1 MKWKLQLPR
10 GQTTYPTIIWL
21 LGIGSFINVGGLSL
35 LWPVNAIYIHSILR
49 QPMTVAGFVLMIYSG
64 AGFVGSVLGG
74 WLYDR
79 LGATRVLS
87 IGLILSA
94 VSIII
99 PVFLHGWWV
108 YIGVM
113 AVFGT
118 TCAMPFPAM
127 NALAG
132 NAWPQGG
139 RKAFNFIYVANNLG
153 VAAGTA
159 IGGVLA
165 AWSFQTVFWGI
176 AISYAFFLLVVLT
189 VFRPHFKRVV
199 RQPHAQA
206 SVTAEGVVQSAIPLS
221 PLPWGTILVLLTAF
235 VLSWSIYVQWQST
248 ISVYMQSLGIPLAEY
263 SVLWTLNGL
272 LIFFA
277 QPLVHWVV
285 QRYPSLTIHMIG
297 GVLLFAAAFLLL
309 LFGHQY
315 TWFVL
320 AMVVTTTGELFA
332 WPAVPA
338 AIAKV
343 APEEKMGMLQGLVSS
358 SATAGRMVGPVLGGY
373 LYDHASMHAV
383 FLFAVVGAALPI
395 LLFVLYHRLTAGE
408 RLPGQFRQSFFH

>member
-10 GQTTYPTIIWL
+10 GQITYPTIIWL

-139 RKAFNFIYVANNLG
+139 LKAFNFIYVANNLG

-176 AISYAFFLLVVLT
+176 AISYALFLLVVLT
-189 VFRPHFKRVV
+189 VFRLHFERVA
-199 RQPHAQA
+199 RQHHAQA
-206 SVTAEGVVQSAIPLS
+206 SVTAEGAVQPALPLS

-248 ISVYMQSLGIPLAEY
+248 VSVYMQSLGIPLAEY

-338 AIAKV
+338 AVAKV

-383 FLFAVVGAALPI
+383 FLFAVFGAALPI
-395 LLFVLYHRLTAGE
+395 LLFLLYHRLTAGE
-408 RLPGQFRQSFFH
+408 RLPGPFRQSFFH